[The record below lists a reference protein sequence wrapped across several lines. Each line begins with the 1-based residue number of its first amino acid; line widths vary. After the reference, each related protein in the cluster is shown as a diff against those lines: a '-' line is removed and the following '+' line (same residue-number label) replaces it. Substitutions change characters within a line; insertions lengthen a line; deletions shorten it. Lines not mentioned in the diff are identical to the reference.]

1 MVAEREHM
9 RISEASKELGVAR
22 STAHRLMQMLHYYG
36 LVTQDADSKFYSA
49 GPALVTLG
57 LQVVRDLDVRT
68 VAQRHI
74 EALVDEVQETV
85 HLMALQ
91 ASGDLTCL
99 DSVESPQFLRVGTR
113 TGLAL
118 PTFASAGGR
127 AILAFRSDEE
137 IRKMYPG
144 ARLPAQ
150 GPATIVSRAELLA
163 ELERTRERG
172 YALQREELDAGVSA
186 VAAAITDG
194 RHNHNFSVCVA
205 MPSTRLADADIPR
218 IAAATMA
225 CAANISMALSYPRTL
240 AEERQDPNAADR
252 GNGSVDYRP
261 RASASSPA

>member
-1 MVAEREHM
+1 MVSEREHM

-36 LVTQDADSKFYSA
+36 LVTQDSDSKFYSA

-68 VAQRHI
+68 VAQPHI
-74 EALVDEVQETV
+74 EALVEEVRETV

-99 DSVESPQFLRVGTR
+99 DSVESPQNLRIGSR
-113 TGLAL
+113 TGFVL
-118 PTFASAGGR
+118 PTFATAGGR
-127 AILAFRSDEE
+127 SILAFRSEEE

-144 ARLPAQ
+144 ARLPKL
-150 GPATIVSRAELLA
+150 GPATVGTRADLLA
-163 ELERTRERG
+163 ELELTRKRG
-172 YALQREELDAGVSA
+172 YALQHEELDAGVSA

-194 RHNHNFSVCVA
+194 RNNTNFSVCVA
-205 MPSTRLADADIPR
+205 MPSSRLADTDIPR
-218 IAAATMA
+218 IAAAAMA

-240 AEERQDPNAADR
+240 AEERPPLNAADR
-252 GNGSVDYRP
+252 GNV
-261 RASASSPA
+261 SAVRI